1 MKHAH
6 MLKHIDVD
14 GHHVTAT
21 ELQRAI
27 TKRIHRD
34 VLGHRIVLTSC
45 YGKIKRVAGI
55 DGTSC
60 IYEVPEFVIGVPP
73 YDLSK
78 AVSHVIASLER
89 NGYEVAY
96 MFPRA
101 LLISWDVKAGSV
113 SLPLALHA
121 PSAQSCQSPLPPSS
135 LPQPPVPVHSCLLPP
150 PAQSCLLPPPAQP
163 PLPLPAQARAFR
175 PISEFNP
182 TSRFGQGLRLRSAS

>member
-1 MKHAH
+1 MTLSLMTHAH

-21 ELQRAI
+21 ELQHAL
-27 TKRIHRD
+27 TKRKHRD
-34 VLGHRIVLTSC
+34 VLGHRIVLSSC

-60 IYEVPEFVIGVPP
+60 IYEVPEFVMGVPP

-101 LLISWDVKAGSV
+101 LLISWDMKAGLSSPAPPPALV
-113 SLPLALHA
+113 PPPPPLPLLL
-121 PSAQSCQSPLPPSS
+121 PAQSCF
-135 LPQPPVPVHSCLLPP
+135 LPP
-150 PAQSCLLPPPAQP
+150 PAASQLREQG
-163 PLPLPAQARAFR
+163 FR

-182 TSRFGQGLRLRSAS
+182 TSRFGQGLRLRSVS